1 MQNTRAASF
10 GSRALVGGPSEPSL
24 WGWVLACVIAESIG
38 MTAASAAARLG
49 EGLSAPLVLS
59 LVVAGGLIEGIAL
72 GVLQG
77 RWLAARYRGVS
88 GGAWTLTTVVIAGLG
103 WALASAPAALSGP
116 DGGAAPPLMFVLV
129 MAGALGL
136 VMGAL
141 MGAAQ
146 AFVLRG
152 HVRHPWRWMGISAA
166 AWTPAMVI
174 IFAGATVPDA
184 SWATFPVIVLGAVTG
199 ALAGAALGG
208 VSAGLMPALTGPAVS
223 GRMLG
228 WMLRHHV
235 PGLAASF
242 ALLRVTGRKTGQSY
256 QFPVQYARQGDVV
269 VVHPGGAERKT
280 WWRNLRDPATLMV
293 WVDGAWRRGTGQVL
307 STGPMYSESWAIY
320 RRRFARAALADVAL
334 LVRIQLE
341 T

>member
-1 MQNTRAASF
+1 MQTTRVARAPLDAA
-10 GSRALVGGPSEPSL
+10 VPPL

-49 EGLSAPLVLS
+49 LGGSPSVVLS

-77 RWLAARYRGVS
+77 RWLSLRYRGVS
-88 GGAWTLTTVVIAGLG
+88 AWAWTLTTVLIAGLG
-103 WALASAPAALSGP
+103 WALASAVLGGP
-116 DGGAAPPLMFVLV
+116 DDGATPPLMFVLV

-146 AFVLRG
+146 AFVLRR
-152 HVRHPWRWMGISAA
+152 HVRHPWRWVGISAA

-174 IFAGATVPDA
+174 IFAGATLPDA
-184 SWATFPVIVLGAVTG
+184 SWATLPVIVLGAVTG

-223 GRMLG
+223 GRLLG

-235 PGLAASF
+235 PGLGRSF
-242 ALLRVTGRKTGQSY
+242 ALLRLTGRKTGQSY
-256 QFPVQYARQGDVV
+256 QFPVQYAREGDVV

-307 STGPMYSESWAIY
+307 SVGSLYSESWAIY
-320 RRRFARAALADVAL
+320 RRRFAGVALAGGAL